1 VLTHEVRRRGHLR
14 RGLLVPAKTAPN
26 VSHPDVYFCF
36 LVFQTNEGS
45 LKNVRV
51 KKWFGHETAL

>member
-1 VLTHEVRRRGHLR
+1 
-14 RGLLVPAKTAPN
+14 LVPAKTAPN

-45 LKNVRV
+45 LKDVRV